1 MSALRDEMARI
12 ITDALNAQGEEDRFD
27 SPYVHDESP
36 GAVQI
41 DGWVNVMG
49 IAEAIIDAGYSKPR
63 VVTTVAELD
72 ALPVG
77 AVVRQDPEDGERVEH
92 DDGSWGQGAVAEMRL
107 DLTGRKAWFIVGSSI
122 GFRSHQADIL
132 PATVLFAPVA
142 PA

>member
-1 MSALRDEMARI
+1 MTAPQIPPFVSTRI
-12 ITDALNAQGEEDRFD
+12 DISDQRVPTILAGG
-27 SPYVHDESP
+27 YVR
-36 GAVQI
+36 
-41 DGWVNVMG
+41 
-49 IAEAIIDAGYSKPR
+49 PR

-77 AVVRQDPEDGERVEH
+77 AVVRQDPEDAERVEH